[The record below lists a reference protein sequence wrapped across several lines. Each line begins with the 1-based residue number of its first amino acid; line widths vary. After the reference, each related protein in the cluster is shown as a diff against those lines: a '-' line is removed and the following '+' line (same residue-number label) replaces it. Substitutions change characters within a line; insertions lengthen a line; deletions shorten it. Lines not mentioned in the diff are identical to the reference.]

1 MKKTPKKELA
11 ERLGTVP
18 LFERCTKRDLRA
30 VARHVDELDYAAG
43 EAVVTEGAIADAFF
57 LILDGEATVVRDDR
71 EVATLGPG
79 DYFGEIALLDP
90 SPRTASVIASADLRV
105 AAMNAR
111 MFRVLLRDVPEISSA
126 MLASLAAMLRDAR
139 GWKAPPQRANAAE

>member
-1 MKKTPKKELA
+1 MKISKKELA

-30 VARHVDELDYAAG
+30 VARHVDVIDYDDG
-43 EAVVTEGAIADAFF
+43 EEIVTEGAIADAFF
-57 LILDGEATVVRDDR
+57 LILSGEATVLRGTQA
-71 EVATLGPG
+71 VATLGEG

-90 SPRTASVIASADLRV
+90 SPRTASVTATSDLRV

-126 MLASLAAMLRDAR
+126 MLASLASMLRDAR
-139 GWKAPPQRANAAE
+139 GWQGPPERGDDRD